1 MSKID
6 LVEQTASPAT
16 PAASHV
22 AFYAKTD
29 GIYVK
34 DDAGG
39 ETNIAIQPA
48 IKSISAGT
56 TRVTNG
62 EITFAN
68 SNGVSF
74 GLNGNVMTAGI
85 ANVSLYENLDGPA
98 IANSARSDS
107 GAANVSFQRFC
118 VPQALAATRLD
129 YLAHLTVAGSTNC
142 STTMRVMLYS
152 FTGLTANSMAS
163 ATAGMTHSSGGNT
176 TQSQAYSGQSG
187 TRWRSISLGT
197 WNLTPGDYGIAF
209 VHSIAGVAGTTGSV
223 TIYGKSNVPILPM
236 PGGVAATGYFKD
248 GIAPATSSPPASIH
262 LTAIDQTNA
271 AALAQPYFRL
281 VGTF

>member
-6 LVEQTASPAT
+6 LVEQTVSPAT
-16 PAASHV
+16 PAASHI

-29 GIYVK
+29 GVYVK

-48 IKSISAGT
+48 IKTITAGT
-56 TRVTNG
+56 QSVTNG
-62 EITFAN
+62 AITFAN

-74 GLNGNVMTAGI
+74 GLNAGVMTAGI

-129 YLAHLTVAGSTNC
+129 YLGHVTVAGSTNF
-142 STTMRVMLYS
+142 SSTMRVMLYS
-152 FTGLTANSMAS
+152 FTGLTANSITSAS
-163 ATAGMTHSSGGNT
+163 ATISASSGGATNNV
-176 TQSQAYSGQSG
+176 SGYSGISG

-209 VHSIAGVAGTTGSV
+209 VHSIAGVAGTTGSMS
-223 TIYGKSNVPILPM
+223 IYGKSNVAILPM
-236 PGGVAATGYFKD
+236 PGGAAATGYFKD
-248 GIAPATSSPPASIH
+248 GIAPASSSPPATIH

-281 VGTF
+281 IGTF